1 LKEIRWHGRGG
12 NGAFM
17 AARLLGLA
25 ASVYGGRYAQ
35 AFPSFGPERRG
46 APVLG
51 FTRID
56 DSVIVDHS
64 QVADCDCVIVL
75 DETLIEVVDV
85 LKGLKPGGALLV
97 NSGKDATEFRK
108 LPGFADIK
116 KFVLVDGTA
125 LALDVLQSPIVN
137 TIMLG
142 AVIAVTGMVNLSDA
156 ENAIDDLMPKHLA
169 EKNKR
174 VTRMAYEKV
183 KGEER

>member
-1 LKEIRWHGRGG
+1 
-12 NGAFM
+12 M

-56 DSVIVDHS
+56 DAVIVDHS

-75 DETLIEVVDV
+75 DETLIDVVDV
-85 LKGLKPGGALLV
+85 LKGLKSDGALLI
-97 NSGKDATEFRK
+97 NSGKSESEFRK
-108 LPGFADIK
+108 LPGFSGIK
-116 KFVLVDGTA
+116 KLVVIDGTGI
-125 LALDVLQSPIVN
+125 ALDILKSPMVN

-142 AVIAVTGMVNLSDA
+142 AAIAATDMVSLSDA
-156 ENAIDDLMPKHLA
+156 EKAIGELMPKHLA
-169 EKNKR
+169 EKNKQ
-174 VTRMAYEKV
+174 VARMAYEKV
-183 KGEER
+183 KGDCR

>member
-1 LKEIRWHGRGG
+1 
-12 NGAFM
+12 M

-75 DETLIEVVDV
+75 DETLIDVVDV
-85 LKGLKPGGALLV
+85 LKGLKPDGVLLV
-97 NSGKDATEFRK
+97 NSGRSETEIRK
-108 LPGFADIK
+108 LPGFAGVK
-116 KFVLVDGTA
+116 KLVVVDGTA
-125 LALDVLQSPIVN
+125 LALDILKSPIVN

-142 AVIAVTGMVNLSDA
+142 AAIAATDMVTLSDA
-156 ENAIDDLMPKHLA
+156 ENAIEELMPKHLA
-169 EKNKR
+169 EQNKQ
-174 VTRMAYEKV
+174 VTRMAYGKVKYGKV
-183 KGEER
+183 KGELR

>member
-1 LKEIRWHGRGG
+1 
-12 NGAFM
+12 M

-56 DSVIVDHS
+56 DSIIVDHS

-75 DETLIEVVDV
+75 DETLIDVVDV
-85 LKGLKPGGALLV
+85 LKGLKSDGVLLV
-97 NSGKDATEFRK
+97 NSGKGEGEFRK

-116 KFVLVDGTA
+116 KLIVFDGTA
-125 LALDVLQSPIVN
+125 LALDILQSPIVN

-142 AVIAVTGMVNLSDA
+142 ATIAATDIVGLSDA
-156 ENAIDDLMPKHLA
+156 ENAIEELMPKHLA
-169 EKNKR
+169 EKNKQ
-174 VTRMAYEKV
+174 VARMAYERVKYGKEYEKVKYEKV
-183 KGEER
+183 KGEQR